1 MLTVTNDGLRQSNKP
16 SEDYLKTIKM
26 GIKENWPKI
35 SEDEIN
41 DYINSC
47 IRD

>member
-1 MLTVTNDGLRQSNKP
+1 MNLSMWLMNK
-16 SEDYLKTIKM
+16 KM